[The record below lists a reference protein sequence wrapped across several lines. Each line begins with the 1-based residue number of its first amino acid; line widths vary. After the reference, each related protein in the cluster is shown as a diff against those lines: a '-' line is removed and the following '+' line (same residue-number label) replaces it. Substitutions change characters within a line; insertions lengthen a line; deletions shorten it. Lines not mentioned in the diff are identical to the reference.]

1 MCLQDL
7 VTEFDSLVSIINHLT
22 DAAIQKFDQQGAAPA
37 AVTFAASVND
47 AVTSMRESASLAE
60 ALQQKYVEQTLM
72 IDAATGQVVED
83 WTCDRGKY
91 LNIHFA
97 VNG

>member
-7 VTEFDSLVSIINHLT
+7 VTEFDSLVSTINHLA
-22 DAAIQKFDQQGAAPA
+22 DVAVQKFDQQATAAA
-37 AVTFAASVND
+37 TYAASVND
-47 AVTSMRESASLAE
+47 AVTSMRESASLAQ

-72 IDAATGQVVED
+72 IDAATGQIVED

-91 LNIHFA
+91 LNVHFT